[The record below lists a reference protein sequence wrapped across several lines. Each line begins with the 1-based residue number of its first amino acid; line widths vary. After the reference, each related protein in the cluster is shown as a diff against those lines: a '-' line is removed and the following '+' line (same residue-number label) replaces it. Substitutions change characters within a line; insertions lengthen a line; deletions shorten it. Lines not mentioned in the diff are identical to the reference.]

1 MPIGQEQANGQA
13 SNVVAFRHAR
23 PQSYSR
29 RDQKTLMEAV
39 YSAGSL
45 PVLADDRATKAMAA
59 RLQLF
64 GFVIIEEIGADGSAR
79 RLRSSEA
86 IDASPARPWR
96 VSKPSAGRKRI
107 GAPDASGYFAAGAS
121 LPDPTLGRG

>member
-1 MPIGQEQANGQA
+1 MQTGQGQG
-13 SNVVAFRHAR
+13 SNVVAFRRSH

-29 RDQKTLMEAV
+29 RDQKNLMEAV

-45 PVLADDRATKAMAA
+45 PVPADDRDTKAMAA

-64 GFVIIEEIGADGSAR
+64 GFVVIEELAADGRTR

-86 IDASPARPWR
+86 VQASLARPWR
-96 VSKPSAGRKRI
+96 VSKPSRGRRGI
-107 GAPDASGYFAAGAS
+107 GAADAGGCLAPGAI
-121 LPDPTLGRG
+121 LPKA

>member
-1 MPIGQEQANGQA
+1 MQTGQDRGT
-13 SNVVAFRHAR
+13 NVIAFGRAR

-29 RDQKTLMEAV
+29 RDQKHLMEAV

-45 PVLADDRATKAMAA
+45 PVLAEDRATKAMAA

-64 GFVIIEEIGADGSAR
+64 GFVVIDELAPDGTAR

-86 IDASPARPWR
+86 METSLARPWR
-96 VSKPSAGRKRI
+96 VSKPSRGRQRV
-107 GAPDASGYFAAGAS
+107 GVADTVGRSQAPQ
-121 LPDPTLGRG
+121 R

>member
-1 MPIGQEQANGQA
+1 MQTGRDQAT
-13 SNVVAFRHAR
+13 VVAFRHAR

-29 RDQKTLMEAV
+29 RHQKHLMEAV

-45 PVLADDRATKAMAA
+45 PVLADDRETKAMAA

-64 GFVIIEEIGADGSAR
+64 GFVVIEEVAADGTTR

-86 IDASPARPWR
+86 IDVSAERPWR
-96 VSKPSAGRKRI
+96 VSKPSRGRQGI
-107 GAPDASGYFAAGAS
+107 GIADASGYLVPGAAM
-121 LPDPTLGRG
+121 PTSGGPSSPRAK